1 VLSVPVR
8 FPRLFPRRL
17 PLPHALAQ
25 GLLLLALSSGTAA
38 AQSTQDEDKAKPA
51 PASQTLQTVQVTANL
66 LGTITEGSGAYTPGT
81 IATAT
86 RLVLTPRQTPQTIS
100 VITRAQMD
108 DFGLHGI
115 DDVMR
120 VTPGI
125 SIVTYDSERTEYYAR
140 GFAVQNFQYDGIP
153 MSRDSAYS
161 AGNTLSDTAIYDRI
175 EVLKGATGLLT
186 GMGDPGATIN
196 LVRKKPGKDFAGSA
210 SLGVG
215 RWDDYRAELDVGGPL
230 TADGR
235 VRGRAVGA
243 WEDKR
248 SSLDNYQRTSKVG
261 YAVLEADLGER
272 TLLSVGGDVMD
283 SDPKGSTWGG
293 IPLLDS
299 AGNFNRMPRS
309 FNNGAQWAGWRSTCV
324 PVSPRWSTR
333 SPTIGL
339 PSCSSTT
346 RSTAM
351 TPHWP
356 VPPLAIPIR

>member
-1 VLSVPVR
+1 MLSEPVR
-8 FPRLFPRRL
+8 FPLLFPRRL

-100 VITRAQMD
+100 VITRAEMD

-210 SLGVG
+210 TLGVG
-215 RWDDYRAELDVGGPL
+215 RWDDYRAEIDVGGPL

-243 WEDKR
+243 WQDKH
-248 SSLDNYQRTSKVG
+248 SNLDYYQRTSKVG

-272 TLLSVGGDVMD
+272 TLLTVGGDAMD

-299 AGNFNRMPRS
+299 AGNFNDMPRS
-309 FNNGAQWAGWRSTCV
+309 FNNGTRWSGWRQYVRTGFATLEHTFDNDWV
-324 PVSPRWSTR
+324 AKLQINHQVN
-333 SPTIGL
+333 GYD
-339 PSCSSTT
+339 
-346 RSTAM
+346 AA
-351 TPHWP
+351 
-356 VPPLAIPIR
+356 LAGAA

>member
-1 VLSVPVR
+1 M
-8 FPRLFPRRL
+8 
-17 PLPHALAQ
+17 
-25 GLLLLALSSGTAA
+25 
-38 AQSTQDEDKAKPA
+38 
-51 PASQTLQTVQVTANL
+51 
-66 LGTITEGSGAYTPGT
+66 
-81 IATAT
+81 
-86 RLVLTPRQTPQTIS
+86 
-100 VITRAQMD
+100 ITRAEMD

-210 SLGVG
+210 TLGVG
-215 RWDDYRAELDVGGPL
+215 RWDDYRAEIDVGGPL

-243 WEDKR
+243 WQDKH
-248 SSLDNYQRTSKVG
+248 SNLDYYQRTSKVG

-272 TLLSVGGDVMD
+272 TLLTVGGDAMD
-283 SDPKGSTWGG
+283 SDPKGSTWAAFRCWTV
-293 IPLLDS
+293 PATS
-299 AGNFNRMPRS
+299 TTCRARSTTAPAGVAGASMCAPALPRS
-309 FNNGAQWAGWRSTCV
+309 STA
-324 PVSPRWSTR
+324 
-333 SPTIGL
+333 SPTTGW

-346 RSTAM
+346 RSTA
-351 TPHWP
+351 TTRRWRCSRRQSRSGHRRRRVVVAGQVRW
-356 VPPLAIPIR
+356 

>member
-1 VLSVPVR
+1 MSSVPVR
-8 FPRLFPRRL
+8 FSVLSLRRR
-17 PLPHALAQ
+17 PLARALAH
-25 GLLLLALSSGTAA
+25 GLLLTSVAA
-38 AQSTQDEDKAKPA
+38 AGAASAQSA
-51 PASQTLQTVQVTANL
+51 PAEEEGRTTSQTLQTVQVTANQ

-108 DFGLHGI
+108 DFGLDGI

-196 LVRKKPGKDFAGSA
+196 LVRRSRARNLPAVRRSA
-210 SLGVG
+210 SAAGTT
-215 RWDDYRAELDVGGPL
+215 
-230 TADGR
+230 TAP
-235 VRGRAVGA
+235 
-243 WEDKR
+243 K
-248 SSLDNYQRTSKVG
+248 SMS
-261 YAVLEADLGER
+261 ADR
-272 TLLSVGGDVMD
+272 
-283 SDPKGSTWGG
+283 
-293 IPLLDS
+293 
-299 AGNFNRMPRS
+299 
-309 FNNGAQWAGWRSTCV
+309 
-324 PVSPRWSTR
+324 
-333 SPTIGL
+333 
-339 PSCSSTT
+339 
-346 RSTAM
+346 
-351 TPHWP
+351 
-356 VPPLAIPIR
+356 

>member
-1 VLSVPVR
+1 MSSVPVR
-8 FPRLFPRRL
+8 FPSSLPPRR
-17 PLPHALAQ
+17 PLPQALAH
-25 GLLLLALSSGTAA
+25 GLLLAALAASGTAA
-38 AQSTQDEDKAKPA
+38 AQSATGEGQDKEV

-108 DFGLHGI
+108 DFGLRGI

-140 GFAVQNFQYDGIP
+140 GFAIQNFQYDGIP
-153 MSRDSAYS
+153 MSRNSAYS

-210 SLGVG
+210 SLGGG

-243 WEDKR
+243 WQDKH
-248 SSLDNYQRTSKVG
+248 SNLDHYQRTSTVG
-261 YAVLEADLGER
+261 PPY
-272 TLLSVGGDVMD
+272 SSSGG
-283 SDPKGSTWGG
+283 T
-293 IPLLDS
+293 
-299 AGNFNRMPRS
+299 FPR
-309 FNNGAQWAGWRSTCV
+309 FWFRSTGPITTGMKPSRTRPTTGLTWKPV
-324 PVSPRWSTR
+324 PV
-333 SPTIGL
+333 
-339 PSCSSTT
+339 
-346 RSTAM
+346 M
-351 TPHWP
+351 
-356 VPPLAIPIR
+356 